1 MKIDL
6 DVVAR
11 HVAEVAAEEIMPRF
25 GRLAAGDVEEK
36 TPGDL
41 VTAADTAAERRLTPI
56 LEGLVPGSLVVG
68 EEATS
73 ADKSLLDRL
82 AGEAPVWVIDPV
94 DGTLNFA
101 AGIPI
106 FGVMVGLV
114 RGGEVLAGWIHD
126 PVRKRTMMAEAGGG
140 TLVDGQK
147 VHAAKPADV
156 KRMSGN
162 LAFHTGDRE
171 QAARVARNADKPAS
185 IISLRCAAADY
196 FNLAEGRIHFALF
209 NRTWPWDHAPGW
221 LLHKEAG
228 GFGQFLDN
236 SPYRAT
242 EVYRRLFLAPDE
254 ASWRSLV
261 SSLALVERRQQV
273 R

>member
-1 MKIDL
+1 MKVDL
-6 DVVAR
+6 DAVAG
-11 HVAEVAAEEIMPRF
+11 HIAEVAAEEIMPRF
-25 GRLAAGDVEEK
+25 GRLAEGDVEEK

-41 VTAADTAAERRLTPI
+41 VTAADKAAELRLAPI
-56 LEGLVPGSLVVG
+56 LRDALPGSLVVG

-73 ADKSLLDRL
+73 ADQKLLEHL

-114 RGGEVLAGWIHD
+114 RGGEVLAAWIHD
-126 PVRKRTMMAEAGGG
+126 PVRNRTMTAEAGGG
-140 TLVDGQK
+140 THVDGQK
-147 VHAAKPADV
+147 VRVAKPADV

-196 FNLAEGRIHFALF
+196 FNLAEGRTHFALF

-236 SPYRAT
+236 TPYRPT
-242 EVYRRLFLAPDE
+242 EVYRRLFLAPNE

-261 SSLALVERRQQV
+261 NSLALVERRQQV